1 MIRAFRAA
9 AAAACA
15 VLSLNAGAAQA
26 LDTGPIGL
34 PVPHSLAAIETSD
47 LGLNDETTA
56 ALSETAGLL
65 ADHMGAMVDVLL
77 PPAPLAL
84 LVTQEI
90 AEQTTDREQD
100 CLANAVYFEARGE
113 PLEGQLA
120 VAEVVLNRAASGRY
134 PATICAVV
142 TQHAQFSFVRGGII
156 PRADRASEAWRK
168 AVAIARIA
176 QSGGRRL
183 LGQDV
188 LWYHATYVAP
198 SWGRRL
204 ARTGQIGAH
213 IFYRS

>member
-15 VLSLNAGAAQA
+15 ALSLVSGPASA

-34 PVPHSLAAIETSD
+34 PVPHSVAAIETSD
-47 LGLNDETTA
+47 LGLNDETSA
-56 ALSETAGLL
+56 ALSEAAGMLS
-65 ADHMGAMVDVLL
+65 DHMGAIVDVLL

-84 LVTQEI
+84 LVAQEI
-90 AEQTTDREQD
+90 AEQTVDREQD

-142 TQHAQFSFVRGGII
+142 TQHAQFSFVRHGVI
-156 PRADRASEAWRK
+156 PAADRGSEAWRN

-176 QSGGRRL
+176 QARETRL
-183 LGQDV
+183 LPENV
-188 LWYHATYVAP
+188 LWYHADYVSP

-204 ARTGQIGAH
+204 ARNTKIGLH
-213 IFYRS
+213 IFYS

>member
-9 AAAACA
+9 GAAACA
-15 VLSLNAGAAQA
+15 ALLLISGPAQA
-26 LDTGPIGL
+26 LDSAQVVL
-34 PVPHSLAAIETSD
+34 PVAHSLAAIETSD
-47 LGLNDETTA
+47 LGLNEEASATMAQA
-56 ALSETAGLL
+56 ADVL
-65 ADHMGAMVDVLL
+65 AEHMGAIVDVLL

-84 LVTQEI
+84 LVAQEI
-90 AEQTTDREQD
+90 AEETADREQD

-134 PATICAVV
+134 PGTICAVV

-156 PRADRASEAWRK
+156 PRADRASDAWRK

-176 QSGGRRL
+176 QSRETRL
-183 LGQDV
+183 LPDNV
-188 LWYHATYVAP
+188 LWYHADYVAP

-204 ARTGQIGAH
+204 ARNTKIGLH
-213 IFYRS
+213 IFYS